1 MSQTFDLISN
11 RAGLRQRA
19 TAKLNG
25 GGGLADRTP
34 VGMPQA
40 LKVLYELASSP
51 STASDALALLHELQV
66 YQVELDMQ
74 QEELHHSRAELEAA
88 LIRKTAL
95 VDHAPA
101 GLISIDPET
110 VLHEINLAGAR
121 LLGASPD
128 ELLGRQLTSLLSA
141 PSATALQSML
151 ARACDG
157 LMPETCELL
166 LVPVEGKIRAVHATV
181 GKDTLHDRFLL
192 ILIAV
197 A

>member
-11 RAGLRQRA
+11 RVSMRQRA
-19 TAKLNG
+19 TAKLN

-74 QEELHHSRAELEAA
+74 QEELHHTRSELEAA
-88 LIRKTAL
+88 LMRKTAL
-95 VDHAPA
+95 IDHAPA

-151 ARACDG
+151 ARTCDG

-166 LVPVEGKIRAVHATV
+166 LVPVKGKTRAVHATV

>member
-1 MSQTFDLISN
+1 MSQTFDAISH

-19 TAKLNG
+19 MAKLNG
-25 GGGLADRTP
+25 GGSTDRAP
-34 VGMPQA
+34 LGMPQA

-101 GLISIDPET
+101 GLITIDPET
-110 VLHEINLAGAR
+110 VLREINHAGAR

-141 PSATALQSML
+141 PSAAALQSMI
-151 ARACDG
+151 ARTCDG

-166 LVPVEGKIRAVHATV
+166 LVPVKGKTRAVHATV

-192 ILIAV
+192 ILIAK